1 MADGP
6 DPPDPDTA
14 RTPRQERRDGD
25 VAGED
30 PAARPVVR
38 RTDLSASVGDYL
50 KAIWLLGKEGPAAT
64 GDLARA
70 LGVTA
75 PSVTGMLG
83 KLKRLGFIRYRR
95 YYGAELTERGREEAL
110 RLVRRHRL
118 LETFLLRDLG
128 FRWDEVHREAEAM
141 EHVMSERF
149 TERLADHLGQPT
161 HDPHGDPIPR
171 PDGSMP
177 RTPST
182 ALGGVALGRRF
193 TVSRVLSQ
201 DAAVLAYVT
210 ELGIGPGSEL
220 EVRGREPVG
229 NLLTVRVGERDVAV
243 SRELA
248 ALILGR
254 VH

>member
-1 MADGP
+1 MAS
-6 DPPDPDTA
+6 
-14 RTPRQERRDGD
+14 E
-25 VAGED
+25 AGK
-30 PAARPVVR
+30 
-38 RTDLSASVGDYL
+38 RTDLSTSVGDYL
-50 KAIWLLGKEGPAAT
+50 KAIWVLARDGPAAT

-75 PSVTGMLG
+75 PSVTGMFG
-83 KLKRLGFIRYRR
+83 KLKRLGLIRYRR
-95 YYGAELTERGREEAL
+95 YYGAELTDAGRAEAL

-118 LETFLLRDLG
+118 LETFLLRELG

-171 PDGSMP
+171 SDGSLP

-182 ALGGVALGRRF
+182 ALVDVAAGKRF

-201 DAAVLAYVT
+201 DPAVLSYVT
-210 ELGIGPGSEL
+210 EVGLGPGSEL
-220 EVRGREPVG
+220 AVRGREPLG
-229 NLLTVRVGERDVAV
+229 NLLTIEVEGAPVAV

-248 ALILGR
+248 SLILGR
-254 VH
+254 VHVR